1 MKTFLIFSPTKHSLI
16 HLNLNLNIN
25 NNNIIQNQ
33 TNTSSSIAFNDNIQ
47 DPKIKSKNWPRS
59 PPRLAELQ
67 SDKRVARS
75 SNLALPE
82 TMSSRMDLSWD
93 TALSLVVF
101 MITRP
106 SGSFHE
112 AFLREP
118 WCLISMCDALTWLV
132 VAVVFDDDILVFFFC
147 LCLSLSLSLDDEI
160 DDEVFFRLR
169 SEESILA
176 EWIEDRELKGFVLV
190 LSVVCAVLLL
200 GFWLYK
206 LCLFIKVSFC
216 VLSILDLGS
225 LAHME
230 PQHWW
235 SIDRLQFLAS
245 TKYTPYYNQFHNCC

>member
-1 MKTFLIFSPTKHSLI
+1 
-16 HLNLNLNIN
+16 
-25 NNNIIQNQ
+25 
-33 TNTSSSIAFNDNIQ
+33 
-47 DPKIKSKNWPRS
+47 
-59 PPRLAELQ
+59 
-67 SDKRVARS
+67 
-75 SNLALPE
+75 
-82 TMSSRMDLSWD
+82 MDLSWD

-200 GFWLYK
+200 GFWFYK
-206 LCLFIKVSFC
+206 LCLFVKVSFC

-245 TKYTPYYNQFHNCC
+245 TKIVILITLNILHITINFIIVAKLLNYYFITSYKIFFLNTNTPQLKPHAIVSCIELVINIHTQTHVFDVGQSPFMKVIATHL

>member
-1 MKTFLIFSPTKHSLI
+1 MKIVLIFSTTKHSLI
-16 HLNLNLNIN
+16 HLTLNLNLNIN

-33 TNTSSSIAFNDNIQ
+33 TNTSTSIPFNDNIQ
-47 DPKIKSKNWPRS
+47 DLKKEKKSKNWPRS

-67 SDKRVARS
+67 SDKRVAMS

-118 WCLISMCDALTWLV
+118 WCLISMCDALTWPV
-132 VAVVFDDDILVFFFC
+132 VVVVFDDDILVFFFC
-147 LCLSLSLSLDDEI
+147 LCLSLSLSLSL

-176 EWIEDRELKGFVLV
+176 ESVEDRELKGFVLSEV
-190 LSVVCAVLLL
+190 SMRWDEVSLACAGAVVLLGSWSYNL
-200 GFWLYK
+200 CPFYK
-206 LCLFIKVSFC
+206 GRVDFVF
-216 VLSILDLGS
+216 
-225 LAHME
+225 
-230 PQHWW
+230 
-235 SIDRLQFLAS
+235 
-245 TKYTPYYNQFHNCC
+245 